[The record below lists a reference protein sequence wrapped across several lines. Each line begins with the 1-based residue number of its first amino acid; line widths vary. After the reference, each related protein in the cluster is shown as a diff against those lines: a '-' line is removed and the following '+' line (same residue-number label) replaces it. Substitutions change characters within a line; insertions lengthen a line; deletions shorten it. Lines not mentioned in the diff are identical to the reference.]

1 MIVKLVDKN
10 NNTSW
15 YIPIPKINHLETGFG
30 KVEVAKTSNGTL
42 RIVKDDAVLSV
53 NPRMLSEVEDGDTVK
68 FFESIKDEF
77 SPEADM
83 WGTIEGSWAYSA
95 NDYEGYILEDGKTI
109 DKI

>member
-15 YIPIPKINHLETGFG
+15 YIPIPKINHLETGCG
-30 KVEVAKTSNGTL
+30 KVSFDDGKTL
-42 RIVKDDAVLSV
+42 KILKEDAVLSV
-53 NPRMLSEVEDGDTVK
+53 NPRMLSEVVDGDTVK

-83 WGTIEGSWAYSA
+83 WGTIEGSWAYSTK
-95 NDYEGYILEDGKTI
+95 DYEGYILEDGKTI